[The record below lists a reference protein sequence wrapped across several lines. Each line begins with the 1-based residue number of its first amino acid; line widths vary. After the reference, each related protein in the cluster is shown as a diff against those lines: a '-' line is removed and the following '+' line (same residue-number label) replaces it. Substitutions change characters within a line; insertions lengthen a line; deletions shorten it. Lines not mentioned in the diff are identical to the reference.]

1 MEPHL
6 TVLQERDRRIDR
18 MAQLCF
24 HCMARSLAPGWTHTR
39 ARPLRQQAGVATRSC
54 SYTSWLWNAEARV
67 ELQQRLGSAAE
78 LLIEYTTSSDFNERR
93 FGQLVMMKGWKR
105 PPEEAVRALE
115 LIDDL
120 EDKRADP
127 CAVSSMPC
135 LVCSAATASASASAN
150 DTFSHSMQHRSRSH
164 ACCSWGRTTREAT
177 HTT

>member
-1 MEPHL
+1 MDPY
-6 TVLQERDRRIDR
+6 
-18 MAQLCF
+18 
-24 HCMARSLAPGWTHTR
+24 ARKAAEAASGGCHKEL
-39 ARPLRQQAGVATRSC
+39 L
-54 SYTSWLWNAEARV
+54 TSWLWNAEARV
-67 ELQQRLGSAAE
+67 ELQERLGSAAE

-93 FGQLVMMKGWKR
+93 FGQLVMMKGWKC

-150 DTFSHSMQHRSRSH
+150 DTFSHSN
-164 ACCSWGRTTREAT
+164 AT
-177 HTT
+177 SQ